1 MIDILRRRPL
11 LAALAVLTVALAVL
25 LVLEVNEVS
34 RPQIPSEA
42 SKPATPP
49 DAKLLPAATRLAA
62 EQAYPET
69 VTRPLFIPTRRPA
82 PPVPTAAAAPQ
93 FVRGQFQ
100 LLGVIMAGNTKIAML
115 REKSTGKIHRVAQ
128 GGDVNGVKV
137 ATIERDTVTL
147 SQSGETES
155 VPMQVQKL
163 AAAGAPAHDAGPFAG
178 AEAHAGQPGAP
189 PAPGAPGAPPA
200 PPTPQGAPLTGTT
213 AALLGVAP
221 PGAPGAP
228 GSPQPVAPSPT
239 GVQPGIVP
247 PSLSPEELLAR
258 SRARRGQTT
267 Q

>member
-11 LAALAVLTVALAVL
+11 LAALAVLAAALAVL

-34 RPQIPSEA
+34 RPQIPAEA
-42 SKPATPP
+42 SKPAAPP
-49 DAKLLPAATRLAA
+49 DAKLLPAATRVAA

-163 AAAGAPAHDAGPFAG
+163 AAAGAPTHDAGPFG
-178 AEAHAGQPGAP
+178 GPEAHAAGQPGAAP
-189 PAPGAPGAPPA
+189 PAPGAPGAALPA
-200 PPTPQGAPLTGTT
+200 PGPHPTPLAPGT
-213 AALLGVAP
+213 AAMLGVAP
-221 PGAPGAP
+221 PGAPG
-228 GSPQPVAPSPT
+228 SPQPATPSPT

-247 PSLSPEELLAR
+247 PALSPEELLAR
-258 SRARRGQTT
+258 RRARRAQTT